1 MTLET
6 LLQNPNALPTA
17 PKVVEELI
25 SSFEDADVSVEE
37 IARKLSLDPVLSAKL
52 LRLANS
58 AYYHV
63 SRRIGNVEDAVR
75 MLGFVTVRTLVI
87 SSGLVGGFKT
97 VPGLDLKRF
106 WRYSLRTAVAAK
118 WIAKKVGVN
127 TDLAFTIGM
136 MHALGQLVMH
146 AGLPA
151 ETQELDQ
158 STAPYAAGRMD
169 AERAAFGYTFAEVGA
184 ELAVR
189 WKFPD
194 IFSDTL
200 RAYPDPLGHTPPSR
214 MAGVIHLATWRA
226 GAEEM
231 NLAENERRTHLAATL
246 PAAVAANLGLAAEEL
261 LEHMPVLD
269 ELCAGLEELI
279 H

>member
-1 MTLET
+1 MTLDT

-17 PKVVEELI
+17 PKLVEELI
-25 SSFEDADVSVEE
+25 SSFENADVSVEE

-97 VPGLDLKRF
+97 VPGLELKPF
-106 WRYSLRTAVAAK
+106 WRYSLHTAVVAK

-136 MHALGQLVMH
+136 MHAIGQLVMH
-146 AGLPA
+146 SGMAA
-151 ETQELDQ
+151 ETAALDKIVG
-158 STAPYAAGRMD
+158 AYDGA
-169 AERAAFGYTFAEVGA
+169 RAAAEQDAFGFDFAEVGA

-194 IFSDTL
+194 IFPETIRSFPEP
-200 RAYPDPLGHTPPSR
+200 AAAAAANR
-214 MAGVIHLATWRA
+214 MAGVIRLAAWRA
-226 GAEEM
+226 RAEE
-231 NLAENERRTHLAATL
+231 LRLKADDIAATL
-246 PAAVAANLGLAAEEL
+246 PLDTALGLGLTADEL
-261 LEHMPVLD
+261 LEDMPRLAD
-269 ELCAGLEELI
+269 LSAGLEELI

>member
-1 MTLET
+1 MTLDT

-25 SSFEDADVSVEE
+25 SSFENVDVMIEE
-37 IARKLSLDPVLSAKL
+37 IARKVSLDPVLSAKL

-97 VPGLDLKRF
+97 VPGLDLRRF
-106 WRYSLRTAVAAK
+106 WRYSLHTAVAGK

-136 MHALGQLVMH
+136 MHAIGQLVMH
-146 AGLPA
+146 SGMAA
-151 ETQELDQ
+151 EAAALDK
-158 STAPYAAGRMD
+158 TVPPYDAGRLQ
-169 AERAAFGYTFAEVGA
+169 AERDAFGFDFAQVGA
-184 ELAVR
+184 ELAAR

-194 IFSDTL
+194 IFSDTI
-200 RAYPDPLGHTPPSR
+200 RSFPDPAAASPASR
-214 MAGVIHLATWRA
+214 MAGVVHLATWRTR
-226 GAEEM
+226 AEELKL
-231 NLAENERRTHLAATL
+231 NPEETAATL
-246 PAAVAANLGLAAEEL
+246 PLAVAESLGLSADEL
-261 LEHMPVLD
+261 LEDMPSLSD
-269 ELCAGLEELI
+269 LSAGLEELI

>member
-25 SSFEDADVSVEE
+25 SSFENADVAVEE
-37 IARKLSLDPVLSAKL
+37 IAVKLSLDPVLSAKL

-97 VPGLDLKRF
+97 VPGMDLKRF
-106 WRYSLRTAVAAK
+106 WRYSLHSAVTAK

-136 MHALGQLVMH
+136 MHAIGQLVMH
-146 AGLPA
+146 SGLPA
-151 ETQELDQ
+151 ETAELDKQ
-158 STAPYAAGRMD
+158 VGPFDPARPG
-169 AERAAFGYTFAEVGA
+169 AERDAFGFDFSQVGA
-184 ELAVR
+184 ELATR
-189 WKFPD
+189 WKFPN
-194 IFSDTL
+194 IFADTI
-200 RAYPDPLGHTPPSR
+200 RAFAAPSGEALPSR
-214 MAGVIHLATWRA
+214 MAGVIKLAAWRA
-226 GAEEM
+226 QADELRLTAEDI
-231 NLAENERRTHLAATL
+231 AATL
-246 PAAVAANLGLAAEEL
+246 PLAVAQGLGLAAEEL
-261 LEHMPVLD
+261 LEDMPSLTD
-269 ELCAGLEELI
+269 LSAGLEELI

>member
-1 MTLET
+1 MTLEA

-17 PKVVEELI
+17 PRVVEELI
-25 SSFEDADVSVEE
+25 SSFEKTDVSLED
-37 IARKLSLDPVLSAKL
+37 IARTLSLDPVLAAKL

-87 SSGLVGGFKT
+87 SSGLVGGFKS

-106 WRYSLRTAVAAK
+106 WRYSLHTAVAAK
-118 WIAKKVGVN
+118 WIAKKIGVN

-136 MHALGQLVMH
+136 MHAIGQLVMH
-146 AGLPA
+146 AGLGEQA
-151 ETQELDQ
+151 QELDQ
-158 STAPYAAGRMD
+158 RVSAYDPARPV
-169 AERAAFGYTFAEVGA
+169 AEKAAFGYDFSQVGA

-194 IFSDTL
+194 IFPETIRDF
-200 RAYPDPLGHTPPSR
+200 PHPLSGSPVSR
-214 MAGVIHLATWRA
+214 MTAVIHLAAWRA
-226 GAEEM
+226 SAEEQK
-231 NLAENERRTHLAATL
+231 LSAEDMGASL
-246 PAAVAANLGLAAEEL
+246 PLDVARAIGLADSEL
-261 LEHMPVLD
+261 LDDMPSLGD
-269 ELCAGLEELI
+269 LSAGLEELI
-279 H
+279 N

>member
-1 MTLET
+1 MTLEA

-25 SSFEDADVSVEE
+25 SSFENPDVMVEE

-97 VPGLDLKRF
+97 VPGMDLKRF
-106 WRYSLRTAVAAK
+106 WRYSLHTAVAAK
-118 WIAKKVGVN
+118 WLAKKVGVN

-136 MHALGQLVMH
+136 MHAIGQLVMH
-146 AGLPA
+146 AGITVEA
-151 ETQELDQ
+151 QELDK
-158 STAPYAAGRMD
+158 SVGPYEPGRMA
-169 AERAAFGYTFAEVGA
+169 AELEAFGYHYSQVGA

-194 IFSDTL
+194 IFPETIRDFP
-200 RAYPDPLGHTPPSR
+200 APASR
-214 MAGVIHLATWRA
+214 MAAVIHLATWCAQADELKLSTDQRA
-226 GAEEM
+226 EGLPLAVANGVGLMADEL
-231 NLAENERRTHLAATL
+231 LAEM
-246 PAAVAANLGLAAEEL
+246 PA
-261 LEHMPVLD
+261 LD
-269 ELCAGLEELI
+269 ELSAGLEELI

>member
-1 MTLET
+1 MTLEA

-17 PKVVEELI
+17 PKVVDELI
-25 SSFEDADVSVEE
+25 SSFEDPDVSVEE
-37 IARKLSLDPVLSAKL
+37 IATKLSLDPVLSAKL

-97 VPGLDLKRF
+97 VPGMDLKRF
-106 WRYSLRTAVAAK
+106 WRYSLHTAVAAK
-118 WIAKKVGVN
+118 WLAKKVGVN

-136 MHALGQLVMH
+136 MHGIGQLVMH
-146 AGLPA
+146 AGIPA
-151 ETQELDQ
+151 QAQELDQ
-158 STAPYAAGRMD
+158 TVSPYDAGRME
-169 AERAAFGYTFAEVGA
+169 AEMAAFGYRYTEVGA

-194 IFSDTL
+194 IFPETIRDFP
-200 RAYPDPLGHTPPSR
+200 APASR
-214 MAGVIHLATWRA
+214 MAGVLHLATWRA
-226 GAEEM
+226 QAEE
-231 NLAENERRTHLAATL
+231 LKLDAEQRAASL
-246 PAAVAANLGLAAEEL
+246 PGAVAAKLGLSAHEVLEEMPGVAEL
-261 LEHMPVLD
+261 S
-269 ELCAGLEELI
+269 AGLEELI

>member
-1 MTLET
+1 MTLEA

-17 PKVVEELI
+17 PKVVDELI
-25 SSFEDADVSVEE
+25 SSFENPDVAVEE
-37 IARKLSLDPVLSAKL
+37 IATKLSLDPVLSAKL

-97 VPGLDLKRF
+97 VPGMDLKRF
-106 WRYSLRTAVAAK
+106 WRYSLHTAVAAK
-118 WIAKKVGVN
+118 WLAKKVGVN

-136 MHALGQLVMH
+136 MHGIGQLVMH
-146 AGLPA
+146 AGIAA
-151 ETQELDQ
+151 EAQELDK
-158 STAPYAAGRMD
+158 TVGPYDAGRMD
-169 AERAAFGYTFAEVGA
+169 AEMAAFGYNYSEVGA

-194 IFSDTL
+194 IFPETIRDFP
-200 RAYPDPLGHTPPSR
+200 APASR
-214 MAGVIHLATWRA
+214 MASVLHLASWCA
-226 GAEEM
+226 Q
-231 NLAENERRTHLAATL
+231 
-246 PAAVAANLGLAAEEL
+246 AEEL
-261 LEHMPVLD
+261 KLSAQQRDDSLPLAVAVGLGLSAD
-269 ELCAGLEELI
+269 ELLEEMPGVVEMSAGLEELI